1 MTNQTNPLPP
11 ITGVAGSI
19 AEVMGIEASRLAGPS
34 IAQICDG
41 AEAAFGGKP
50 ADRVFM
56 YNPDAVALWLLRKYP
71 ALFEPALRHA
81 NLPLPMLSAVPSVTP
96 VCFASMYTGA
106 SPQVHGVDGP
116 LKPRPILRVDTLF
129 DALLR
134 AGKKPA
140 IVATENHSMARLFL
154 ERDMDYFIYGTVD
167 ECNAK
172 AEQLIEEDNYDLI
185 ALYNVNFDK
194 TMHRCG
200 PESEEALAALQHNTE
215 TFGAMVRKI
224 EECWTKYRTMA
235 GFAPDHGCHEIE
247 GGAGKHGTLADEDM
261 HIIHLYKFIAGQE
274 ATT

>member
-1 MTNQTNPLPP
+1 MINQTNPLPP
-11 ITGVAGSI
+11 ITGVSRSI
-19 AEVMGIEASRLAGPS
+19 TDVMGIEAAKLAGPS
-34 IAQICDG
+34 VAQICEG
-41 AEAAFGGKP
+41 AKAAFGGKP

-71 ALFEPALRHA
+71 AIFEEALRHSD
-81 NLPLPMLSAVPSVTP
+81 LHQPMLSAVPSVTP
-96 VCFASMYTGA
+96 VCFSCMYTGA

-116 LKPRPILRVDTLF
+116 IKPRPILRADTLF

-154 ERDMDYFIYGTVD
+154 ERDMDYYIYETYD
-167 ECNAK
+167 ECNEK
-172 AEQLIEEDNYDLI
+172 AAQLIEEDKYDVI

-200 PESEEALAALQHNTE
+200 PESGEALAALEHNTSM
-215 TFGAMVRKI
+215 FSSIVRKI
-224 EECWTKYRTMA
+224 EKHWQGHRTMV

-261 HIIHLYKFIAGQE
+261 HIIHLYKFIAGRE
-274 ATT
+274 AA